1 MNWHSL
7 KIENVLISLKSNSS
21 NGLRTSDVIGIQNQ
35 LGKNTFGKEKNFQFL
50 VVFFSQFK
58 NPLVYLLL
66 FAAVLA
72 LFLKEFEDSVVI
84 LSVVIF
90 NSFLGFFQEFRAD
103 KSLKELNRMIKMKIR
118 VLRDEK
124 EDLIPS
130 EDLVPGD
137 IIFLSAGDIV
147 PADSRVIEC
156 FGAKANEALLSGESA
171 PVEKSSLPV
180 SEGSIL
186 SERSSMIFSGTVIVS
201 GRIKAIVVAIGLK
214 TEMGKIASLTKTLKD
229 PLTPLEFKIKK
240 FSFFLLI
247 FSLFVFLLIIFVGFV
262 KNIPSTELLLVA
274 ISQVVSLV
282 PEGLPVAMTIASAVG
297 VRRMSS
303 KKAIIRKLSAVETLG
318 STSFI
323 CSDKT
328 GTLTKNKMSVLE
340 VVGPQL
346 LENLDLEIFKMG
358 VLCNDG
364 VLNGDQEIGDP
375 TETAILRKALEL
387 GLDKRSLDLLYPRTS
402 EIPFSSEN
410 KYMMT
415 EHTDGEGNF
424 FIALKGAVHVVLDF
438 CFLDDLTKK
447 KILETTEQMSSR
459 GLRVLG
465 FAQLKN
471 ATLKN
476 DPNSLKGKFHFLGLM
491 GQMDPPRDGVR
502 KAILECKKS
511 GIDLMMITGDHK
523 QTAVAIGKM
532 VGLYEEGDIAIDGE
546 ELQRTSLDFSRVKII
561 SRVKPEQKLE
571 IVEKLQALGKVVAM
585 TGDGVNDAPA
595 LARADVGIA
604 MGITGTEVS
613 KQASKIVLADDHFSS
628 IIEAIKEGKLVYKNV
643 KKIILLL
650 FSTSLSELIILV
662 LSLLLGF
669 PAPFLAVQILW
680 NNLVTEGVI
689 TVNLIMDPLEG
700 NEMDERPIQ
709 KEASLISPLMW
720 KRMLLIVPVIVFCT
734 LGWFIF
740 RMNSGVSL
748 NLARTEAMTLLVLC
762 EWFNVL
768 NCRSEIKSAFSRD
781 MFKNKWLLGGLL
793 IGNLLQVLVIF
804 WRPLGQYFYTTPIDL
819 NIIPVLALV
828 ASFVL
833 IVEEIRKLTAKRL
846 HFFT

>member
-1 MNWHSL
+1 
-7 KIENVLISLKSNSS
+7 
-21 NGLRTSDVIGIQNQ
+21 
-35 LGKNTFGKEKNFQFL
+35 
-50 VVFFSQFK
+50 
-58 NPLVYLLL
+58 
-66 FAAVLA
+66 
-72 LFLKEFEDSVVI
+72 
-84 LSVVIF
+84 
-90 NSFLGFFQEFRAD
+90 
-103 KSLKELNRMIKMKIR
+103 
-118 VLRDEK
+118 
-124 EDLIPS
+124 
-130 EDLVPGD
+130 
-137 IIFLSAGDIV
+137 
-147 PADSRVIEC
+147 
-156 FGAKANEALLSGESA
+156 
-171 PVEKSSLPV
+171 
-180 SEGSIL
+180 
-186 SERSSMIFSGTVIVS
+186 
-201 GRIKAIVVAIGLK
+201 
-214 TEMGKIASLTKTLKD
+214 
-229 PLTPLEFKIKK
+229 
-240 FSFFLLI
+240 
-247 FSLFVFLLIIFVGFV
+247 
-262 KNIPSTELLLVA
+262 
-274 ISQVVSLV
+274 
-282 PEGLPVAMTIASAVG
+282 
-297 VRRMSS
+297 
-303 KKAIIRKLSAVETLG
+303 
-318 STSFI
+318 
-323 CSDKT
+323 
-328 GTLTKNKMSVLE
+328 
-340 VVGPQL
+340 
-346 LENLDLEIFKMG
+346 
-358 VLCNDG
+358 
-364 VLNGDQEIGDP
+364 
-375 TETAILRKALEL
+375 
-387 GLDKRSLDLLYPRTS
+387 
-402 EIPFSSEN
+402 
-410 KYMMT
+410 
-415 EHTDGEGNF
+415 
-424 FIALKGAVHVVLDF
+424 
-438 CFLDDLTKK
+438 
-447 KILETTEQMSSR
+447 
-459 GLRVLG
+459 
-465 FAQLKN
+465 
-471 ATLKN
+471 
-476 DPNSLKGKFHFLGLM
+476 
-491 GQMDPPRDGVR
+491 
-502 KAILECKKS
+502 
-511 GIDLMMITGDHK
+511 
-523 QTAVAIGKM
+523 
-532 VGLYEEGDIAIDGE
+532 
-546 ELQRTSLDFSRVKII
+546 
-561 SRVKPEQKLE
+561 
-571 IVEKLQALGKVVAM
+571 M